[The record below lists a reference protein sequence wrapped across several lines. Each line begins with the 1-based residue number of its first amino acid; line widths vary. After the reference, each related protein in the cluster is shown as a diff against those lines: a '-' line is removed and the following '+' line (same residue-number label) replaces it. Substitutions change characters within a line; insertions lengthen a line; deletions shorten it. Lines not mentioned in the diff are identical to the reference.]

1 MATDLN
7 IEAEPL
13 GLYIQP
19 GWGTAYPELKA
30 QIKEILIKAS
40 GIPWLPQ
47 GWKDMALDIDS
58 RHPGDVLQVVR
69 VYNDAGGRLNNVIPR
84 FLDTD
89 EKKTFW
95 NDLSKKVN
103 AAVILYAQNQA
114 KAGAAELAILNAK
127 AAFWDGAYKFAVAVR
142 DAPKTVIGAAGD
154 VASGIVSETL
164 KKFAIPL
171 IVVAIGFIVW
181 TQRDALSR
189 AAVKRVA

>member
-1 MATDLN
+1 MATDIN

-19 GWGTAYPELKA
+19 GWGTAYPQMKTLIKDIILKA
-30 QIKEILIKAS
+30 AN
-40 GIPWLPQ
+40 IPWLSQ
-47 GWKDMALDIDS
+47 GWKDAALDIDK
-58 RHPGDVLQVVR
+58 RHPGDVLRVQRIFNASGVR
-69 VYNDAGGRLNNVIPR
+69 YGNNLPK
-84 FLDTD
+84 FLDTPEKQKFWD
-89 EKKTFW
+89 E
-95 NDLSKKVN
+95 LAKKVD
-103 AAVILYAQNQA
+103 AAVVLFAQNQA